1 MDSSQ
6 MSEQTT
12 TAGPRPLQ
20 GLRVIDMA
28 GEWGALCGRLLGDFS
43 ADVILVEPRAG
54 SPARALPPFADEG
67 QSLWFLYRNFN
78 KRGVALD
85 IDDESDR
92 GRLLALLSDA
102 DVFIE
107 STPVGLLAQLGISPS
122 ALSLMFPRLVVCSIT
137 PFGQTGPYAHH
148 VATDDVV
155 FALSGWLAL
164 SGIPSK
170 PPLLMPGSVPSDA
183 ASVIGVFA
191 ILSALIQRR
200 RTQRGQ
206 HIDVSALE
214 AMTQLNTWGL
224 PNTSATV
231 NHGGAPVTVRSGNAS
246 LYPHIPTKDGFV
258 RLVILAP
265 RQWQAIWQWMGSP
278 EELSDPFWAT
288 TAGRMQNLD
297 VLNPMFEE
305 FFSTMTMEACA
316 AEAQRRGI
324 VATPMLKPADVLRNE
339 HFVSRRSFRSA
350 EIAPGLTAQVADG
363 YFALDDERMGFR
375 FRAPG
380 IGEHQGLVPDP
391 IDAPPAV
398 VSASHEPSAPLA
410 GLRVLDFG
418 HGGVGVEGGRM
429 LVEYG
434 ADVIKIETRTYPD
447 FMRLITGSEMT
458 PSFASSSR
466 SKRSFGVNA
475 KKPEGTALLHRL
487 ATNSDIVIENNSTG
501 TMDDMGVGYDT
512 LRALNPEITVA
523 SSQLV
528 GSRGAY
534 ASWIGYGPTTQSFGG
549 LSHLWNFDDG
559 DAPPGNPAIHP
570 DHFVGR
576 LCAIAG
582 LLGVYSRE
590 VSGHGLHSDIA
601 QVEATIANIGDLLAK
616 ESLVPGSVR
625 PQGNDDDRGAPW
637 GVFPCAGEQ
646 AWAVICVRDD
656 RDWNAFIDAMG
667 GPSWATDA
675 RFATVGSRTAHRQAV
690 NAKVAEWTSTLTPRE
705 VMARAQEHGVPA
717 AAMLSSFDQFSDP
730 HLIERGFLIPVEQQD
745 VGPLIFEGPAFRASG
760 MTSPNI
766 AQAPRLGEHTREIAR
781 TVLDLSDE
789 EIGRLVAEGV
799 LEIPRQN

>member
-1 MDSSQ
+1 
-6 MSEQTT
+6 MSDDTT
-12 TAGPRPLQ
+12 TAGPRPLE
-20 GLRVIDMA
+20 GLRVIDMT
-28 GEWGALCGRLLGDFS
+28 GEWGALCGRLLGDFG
-43 ADVILVEPRAG
+43 ADVILVEPPSG
-54 SPARALPPFADEG
+54 SPARSLPPSTDDG

-78 KRGVALD
+78 KRGVVLD
-85 IDDESDR
+85 IDDETDR
-92 GRLLALLSDA
+92 GRLLALLRDA
-102 DVFIE
+102 DVFVE
-107 STPVGLLAQLGISPS
+107 STPVGVLAKLGISPEE
-122 ALSLMFPRLVVCSIT
+122 LSQRFPRLIVCSIT
-137 PFGQTGPYAHH
+137 PFGQTGPYAHQ

-155 FALSGWLAL
+155 FALSGWLAS

-183 ASVIGVFA
+183 AGLIGVFA
-191 ILSALIQRR
+191 IVSALIQRR
-200 RTQRGQ
+200 HTQRGQ

-231 NHGGAPVTVRSGNAS
+231 NHGGTPATVRTGSS
-246 LYPHIPTKDGFV
+246 PVYPHLRTKDGFV

-265 RQWQAIWQWMGSP
+265 RQWHALWQWMGSP

-339 HFVSRRSFRSA
+339 HFVSRHTFRTA
-350 EIAPGLTAQVADG
+350 EIAPGVTAQVVDG
-363 YFALDDERMGFR
+363 FFALDGERMGFR
-375 FRAPG
+375 FRAPT
-380 IGEHQGLVPDP
+380 IGEHQALVPEPLDALPPKADP
-391 IDAPPAV
+391 PPD
-398 VSASHEPSAPLA
+398 PSPPLA

-434 ADVIKIETRTYPD
+434 ADVIKIESRAYPD
-447 FMRLITGSEMT
+447 FIRLITGSEMT

-475 KKPEGTALLHRL
+475 KKPEGTALLHQL
-487 ATNSDIVIENNSTG
+487 ARETDIVIENNSTG
-501 TMDDMGVGYDT
+501 TMDDMSVGYST
-512 LRALNPEITVA
+512 LHALNPGITMA

-528 GSRGAY
+528 GSTGAY
-534 ASWIGYGPTTQSFGG
+534 ASWIGYGPTTQTFGG

-559 DAPPGNPAIHP
+559 DAPPGNSAIHP

-576 LCAIAG
+576 LCAVAG
-582 LLGVYSRE
+582 LLGVYARDAA
-590 VSGHGLHSDIA
+590 GHGVHSDIA
-601 QVEATIANIGDLLAK
+601 QVESTVANIGDLLAK

-625 PQGNDDDRGAPW
+625 PDGNDDERGAPW

-646 AWAVICVRDD
+646 KWAVICVRDD
-656 RDWNAFIDAMG
+656 RDWRALIDAMG
-667 GPSWATDA
+667 QPSWATDS
-675 RFATVGSRTAHRQAV
+675 RFASGTSRRQHRV
-690 NAKVAEWTSTLTPRE
+690 ELNAKVAEWTSTLTPRE
-705 VMARAQEHGVPA
+705 VMERAQARGVPA
-717 AAMLSSFDQFSDP
+717 GAMLSSFDQFSDP
-730 HLIERGFLIPVEQQD
+730 HFIARGFLVPVEQQD
-745 VGPLIFEGPAFRASG
+745 SGPLTFEGPAFRASG
-760 MTSPNI
+760 MSAPNI
-766 AQAPRLGEHTREIAR
+766 SQAPLLGEHTREIAR
-781 TVLDLSDE
+781 TLLDLRDDE
-789 EIGRLVAEGV
+789 IDRLIAEGV
-799 LEIPRQN
+799 LEIPRQR

>member
-1 MDSSQ
+1 MDSRQ
-6 MSEQTT
+6 MSDQST
-12 TAGPRPLQ
+12 TAGSRPLQ
-20 GLRVIDMA
+20 GLHVIDMT
-28 GEWGALCGRLLGDFS
+28 GEWGALCGRLLGDFG
-43 ADVILVEPRAG
+43 ADVVLVEPPGG
-54 SPARALPPFADEG
+54 SPARALPPYADDG

-78 KRGVALD
+78 KRGVVLD
-85 IDDESDR
+85 IDDDADR

-107 STPVGLLAQLGISPS
+107 STPVDSLAASGLAPQSLPQL
-122 ALSLMFPRLVVCSIT
+122 FPHLVACSIT

-155 FALSGWLAL
+155 FALSGWLAN

-200 RTQRGQ
+200 STGRGQ

-214 AMTQLNTWGL
+214 AMTQLNTWGV
-224 PNTSATV
+224 PNTSAIV
-231 NHGGAPVTVRSGNAS
+231 NNGGTPNTLRSGNAA
-246 LYPHIPTKDGFV
+246 LYPHLRTKDGFI

-265 RQWQAIWQWMGSP
+265 RQWQALWQWMGSP
-278 EELSDPFWAT
+278 EALSDPMWAT
-288 TAGRMQNLD
+288 TVGRMQNMD

-305 FFSTMTMEACA
+305 FFSTMTMVDAA

-324 VATPMLKPADVLRNE
+324 VATPMLKPADVLVNE
-339 HFVSRRSFRSA
+339 HFVSRETFRHADLTPGMSA
-350 EIAPGLTAQVADG
+350 EVVDG
-363 YFALDDERMGFR
+363 FFSLDDERMGFR

-380 IGEHQGLVPDP
+380 IGEHQSLVPAP
-391 IDAPPAV
+391 IDAPSPVDVPAP
-398 VSASHEPSAPLA
+398 APTAPLA

-429 LVEYG
+429 LAEYG
-434 ADVIKIETRTYPD
+434 ADVIKIESRTYPD
-447 FMRLITGSEMT
+447 FIRLIMGTEMT

-475 KKPEGTALLHRL
+475 KKPEGNAVLHRL
-487 ATNSDIVIENNSTG
+487 AEQSDIVIENNSTG

-512 LRALNPEITVA
+512 LHDLNAGISMA

-534 ASWIGYGPTTQSFGG
+534 ASWIGYGPTTQTFGG

-559 DAPPGNPAIHP
+559 DPPPGNSAIHP

-582 LLGVYSRE
+582 LLGVYARDT
-590 VSGHGLHSDIA
+590 SGSGVHSDIA

-625 PQGNDDDRGAPW
+625 PEGNDDERGAPW

-646 AWAVICVRDD
+646 TWAVICVRDD
-656 RDWNAFIDAMG
+656 RDWQALVEVMAR
-667 GPSWATDA
+667 PAWATDT
-675 RFATVGSRTAHRQAV
+675 RFATVEDRKRLRREV
-690 NAKVAEWTSTLTPRE
+690 NDKVAEWTSTLTPHE
-705 VMARAQEHGVPA
+705 VMQQVQANGVPA

-730 HLIERGFLIPVEQQD
+730 HFIARGFLVPVQQQD
-745 VGPLIFEGPAFRASG
+745 AGPLTFEGPAFRASG
-760 MTSPNI
+760 MTDPHI
-766 AQAPRLGEHTREIAR
+766 AQAPLIGEHHATSPARSSVWMTTRSTA
-781 TVLDLSDE
+781 
-789 EIGRLVAEGV
+789 
-799 LEIPRQN
+799 

>member
-1 MDSSQ
+1 
-6 MSEQTT
+6 MSDQTT
-12 TAGPRPLQ
+12 TDGPRPLD
-20 GLRVIDMA
+20 GLRVIDMT
-28 GEWGALCGRLLGDFS
+28 GEWGALCGRLLGDFG
-43 ADVILVEPRAG
+43 ADVVLVEPPGG
-54 SPARALPPFADEG
+54 SPARALPPYADDG

-78 KRGVALD
+78 KRGVVLD
-85 IDDESDR
+85 IDDEGDR
-92 GRLLALLSDA
+92 GRLFSLLRDA
-102 DVFIE
+102 DVLIE
-107 STPVGLLAQLGISPS
+107 SSPVGTLAPKGIDP
-122 ALSLMFPRLVVCSIT
+122 ASLPTLFPRLVVCSIT

-155 FALSGWLAL
+155 FALSGWLAG
-164 SGIPSK
+164 SGLPTK

-200 RTQRGQ
+200 STERGQ

-214 AMTQLNTWGL
+214 AMTQLNTWGV
-224 PNTSATV
+224 PNTSAIV
-231 NHGGAPVTVRSGNAS
+231 NNGGTPATLRSGNAA
-246 LYPHIPTKDGFV
+246 LYPHLRTKDGFV

-265 RQWQAIWQWMGSP
+265 RQWRALWEWMGSP

-305 FFSTMTMEACA
+305 FFSTMSMEACA
-316 AEAQRRGI
+316 AEAQRRGV

-339 HFVSRRSFRSA
+339 HFVSRRTFRTA
-350 EIAPGLTAQVADG
+350 ELGPGLTAQIADG
-363 YFALDDERMGFR
+363 YFALDGERMGYR

-380 IGEHQGLVPDP
+380 VGEHQDLVPEP
-391 IDAPPAV
+391 IERPSPVAWPSPPAT
-398 VSASHEPSAPLA
+398 APLA

-447 FMRLITGSEMT
+447 FMRLITGAEMT

-487 ATNSDIVIENNSTG
+487 AEATDIVIENNSTG
-501 TMDDMGVGYDT
+501 TMDDMGVGYET
-512 LRALNPEITVA
+512 LQKVNSTITMA

-528 GSRGAY
+528 GSSGAY
-534 ASWIGYGPTTQSFGG
+534 ASWVGYGPTTQTFGG
-549 LSHLWNFDDG
+549 LSHLWNFADG

-582 LLGVYSRE
+582 LLGVYARDE
-590 VSGHGLHSDIA
+590 LGHGFHSDIA

-616 ESLVPGSVR
+616 ESLAPGSVQ
-625 PQGNDDDRGAPW
+625 PEGNDDERGAPW

-646 AWAVICVRDD
+646 TWAVICVRDD
-656 RDWNAFIDAMG
+656 RDWHAFVDAAG
-667 GPSWATDA
+667 QPGWATDS
-675 RFATVGSRTAHRQAV
+675 RFASVDARKANRREV
-690 NAKVAEWTSTLTPRE
+690 NEKVAEWTSTLTPYE
-705 VMARAQEHGVPA
+705 VMASLQAKAVPA

-730 HLIERGFLIPVEQQD
+730 HFIARGYLVPVDQQD
-745 VGPLIFEGPAFRASG
+745 SGPLTFEGPAFRASG
-760 MTSPNI
+760 MADPHI
-766 AQAPRLGEHTREIAR
+766 AQAPLLGEHTREIAR
-781 TVLDLSDE
+781 TLLDLADE
-789 EIGRLVAEGV
+789 EIDRLIADGV
-799 LEIPRQN
+799 LEIPRQP

>member
-1 MDSSQ
+1 
-6 MSEQTT
+6 MSDKLT
-12 TAGPRPLQ
+12 TAGSRPLQ
-20 GLRVIDMA
+20 GLRVIDMT
-28 GEWGALCGRLLGDFS
+28 GEWGALCGRLLGDFG
-43 ADVILVEPRAG
+43 ADVVLVEPPGG
-54 SPARALPPFADEG
+54 SPARSLPPYADDG

-78 KRGVALD
+78 KRGVVLD
-85 IDDESDR
+85 IDDDADR
-92 GRLLALLSDA
+92 GRLLALVSDA

-107 STPVGLLAQLGISPS
+107 STPVGSLAARGPSPQS
-122 ALSLMFPRLVVCSIT
+122 LPALFPSLIACSIT

-155 FALSGWLAL
+155 FALSGWLAG

-200 RTQRGQ
+200 STQRGQ

-224 PNTSATV
+224 PNTSAIV
-231 NHGGAPVTVRSGNAS
+231 NHGGVPNTLRSGNAA
-246 LYPHIPTKDGFV
+246 LYPHLRTKDGYI

-265 RQWQAIWQWMGSP
+265 RQWQALWQWMGSP

-305 FFSTMTMEACA
+305 FFSTMTMVECA

-324 VATPMLKPADVLRNE
+324 VATPMLKPADVLVNE
-339 HFVSRRSFRSA
+339 HFISRKTFRRT
-350 EIAPGLTAQVADG
+350 ELAPGLSAQVADG

-380 IGEHQGLVPDP
+380 IGEHQSLVPRP
-391 IDAPPAV
+391 IDAPSPVDTPPPA
-398 VSASHEPSAPLA
+398 ATPPLA

-429 LVEYG
+429 LAEYG

-475 KKPEGTALLHRL
+475 KKPEGNAFLHRL
-487 ATNSDIVIENNSTG
+487 AQQADIVIENNSTG
-501 TMDDMGVGYDT
+501 TMDDMGVGYGT
-512 LRALNPEITVA
+512 LHELNPGISMA

-534 ASWIGYGPTTQSFGG
+534 ASWIGYGPTTQTFGG

-582 LLGVYSRE
+582 LLGVYARAE
-590 VSGHGLHSDIA
+590 TGSGVHSDIA

-616 ESLVPGSVR
+616 ESLSPGSVV
-625 PQGNDDDRGAPW
+625 PMGNDDERGAPW

-646 AWAVICVRDD
+646 MWSVICVRDD
-656 RDWNAFIDAMG
+656 RDWHALVEAMG
-667 GPSWATDA
+667 SPSWTTEAA
-675 RFATVGSRTAHRQAV
+675 FATVDGRTAQRREV
-690 NAKVAEWTSTLTPRE
+690 NEKVAEWTSTLTPRE
-705 VMARAQEHGVPA
+705 VMERVQARGVPA
-717 AAMLSSFDQFSDP
+717 GAMLSSFDQFTDP
-730 HLIERGFLIPVEQQD
+730 HFIERGFLAPVQQQE
-745 VGPLIFEGPAFRASG
+745 VGPLTFEGPAFCASG
-760 MTSPNI
+760 MADAHI
-766 AQAPRLGEHTREIAR
+766 AQAPLLGEHTREIAR
-781 TVLDLSDE
+781 TLLGLTDG
-789 EIGRLVAEGV
+789 EIDRLIADGV
-799 LEIPRQN
+799 LEIPRQS